1 MWLTFLLPGRSFD
14 PSRHGTRLSHRRPTP
29 RRRSVAP
36 RLEVMEDRTVL
47 NTLTVINT
55 NDSGQGSLRQAI
67 LNASSGDTI
76 NFDSA
81 LAGKTITLTS
91 GELDITNNVNIDGS
105 FPSGLPA
112 VTISGNHSSRV
123 FEFARG
129 TSAIGGLII
138 ADGNNTSSPLGG
150 GILNDKGVN
159 LTVSGVEISHNSA
172 TKGGGIEND
181 GGTLTVSGVEISHNS
196 AAKGGGIENDGGTLT
211 VSAGDISNNSA
222 TKGGGIDNTNA
233 GTVTLDTCNVQGN
246 TASTEG
252 GGIDNTN
259 AGTVTL
265 DTCNVQGNTAPVG
278 PDINGPF
285 TAHNSTVGDIYSYF

>member
-47 NTLTVINT
+47 STLTVMNT
-55 NDSGQGSLRQAI
+55 NDSGKGSLRQAI
-67 LNASSGDTI
+67 LDANRNGSTTNTI
-76 NFDSA
+76 TIKFAPA
-81 LAGKTITLTS
+81 LSGKTITLTS

-138 ADGNNTSSPLGG
+138 ADGNSTSSPWRRRHPQRQGG
-150 GILNDKGVN
+150 EPDGQRRGN
-159 LTVSGVEISHNSA
+159 LPQLRS
-172 TKGGGIEND
+172 
-181 GGTLTVSGVEISHNS
+181 
-196 AAKGGGIENDGGTLT
+196 
-211 VSAGDISNNSA
+211 
-222 TKGGGIDNTNA
+222 
-233 GTVTLDTCNVQGN
+233 
-246 TASTEG
+246 
-252 GGIDNTN
+252 
-259 AGTVTL
+259 
-265 DTCNVQGNTAPVG
+265 
-278 PDINGPF
+278 
-285 TAHNSTVGDIYSYF
+285 